1 MGGGVG
7 EGLTAMV
14 VRTGWAGRGGAR
26 LSAVV
31 LLVAVLVGLVP
42 LTVGAQQT
50 VPAQTPLSRAEPKL
64 GRASATQSVS
74 VTLPLVTD
82 TAALD
87 AFLARVVD
95 PRSPDYHHFLSPAE
109 FTARFVDSAGRRDVV
124 AFLQNAG
131 LDVHDSGTGVTI
143 SASGDAAKVERA
155 FSVQLDSYRAANGR
169 DFVAA
174 DRTAALPSNVAARVR
189 GVVGLDTPHP
199 RTPHLV
205 PAPLVT
211 DAVSAPVA
219 PNGSRAVSS
228 QAATGCPG
236 ATNAAQTHN
245 AFTPNQLATAYNF
258 DALRGAG
265 YQGEGQTVALFE
277 LADYDDANVTTWKNC
292 FGLTTP
298 VSRVVVGQKG
308 ALGVGTGQEEVELD
322 IDIITGLAPK
332 LAQLLV
338 YETGLNTDAGVLDEY
353 QRIATDNIASV
364 VSTSWG
370 VCEAGN
376 STAATMG
383 EDAIFAQMA
392 AQGMTVFAASG
403 DNGTNDCG
411 SNPLSPGY
419 NTVAVDDPASQ
430 PYVSGVGGTRLTV
443 SGANAYTSESIW
455 NSGGSGGGG
464 GISAV
469 WPRASWQ
476 TGPGVANSYTNG
488 FRQVPDVSADADPGT
503 GYVVFALGAWRV
515 YGGTSAGA
523 PLWAAGTALMN
534 QRLTAG
540 GESRVGFG
548 NPVWYRLLA
557 QSPTTYHDVTAGNN
571 CVFPSPCAPNTY
583 PATAGYDQASG
594 VGSPNFDAIAT
605 ALIDLPVVSGLSSSS
620 GPTNG
625 NTPVTITGSNLNPG
639 IIVTFG
645 GQASPTVTWIS
656 DTQIIAII
664 PAHASGVVTVTV
676 RNPGHFAVVTAATS
690 YTYVAPT
697 PQPAPTAPP
706 ATPGSVPNVAPV
718 NGNHP
723 AATPSAATP
732 LPQPARH

>member
-1 MGGGVG
+1 
-7 EGLTAMV
+7 MV

-26 LSAVV
+26 LSAIV
-31 LLVAVLVGLVP
+31 LLVAMLVGLVP
-42 LTVGAQQT
+42 LMVGAQQT

-155 FSVQLDSYRAANGR
+155 FSVQLDTYRAANGR

-174 DRTAALPSNVAARVR
+174 DRTAALPSHVAARVR

-205 PAPLVT
+205 PAPPVT

-219 PNGSRAVSS
+219 PNGSRAVSP
-228 QAATGCPG
+228 QVATGCPG
-236 ATNAAQTHN
+236 ATNAAQTRH

-258 DALRGAG
+258 DALKNAG

-277 LADYDDANVTTWKNC
+277 LADYADANVTTWKNC

-298 VSRVVVGQKG
+298 VSRVPVDGG
-308 ALGVGTGQEEVELD
+308 ATPGAVGQEEVELD
-322 IDIITGLAPK
+322 IDIITGLAPN
-332 LAQLLV
+332 LTHLFV
-338 YETGLNTDAGVLDEY
+338 YEAPNTDVGVLDEY
-353 QRIATDNIASV
+353 QRIATDNTASV

-370 VCEAGN
+370 VCEAQN
-376 STAATMG
+376 SSAATTG
-383 EDAIFAQMA
+383 EGAIFAQMA
-392 AQGMTVFAASG
+392 AQGMTAFAASG

-411 SNPLSPGY
+411 SDIRYPGY
-419 NTVAVDDPASQ
+419 NTIAVDDPASQ
-430 PYVSGVGGTRLTV
+430 PYVSGVGGTRLTI

-455 NSGGSGGGG
+455 NSGSRGGGG

-469 WPRASWQ
+469 WSRPAWQ
-476 TGPGVANSYTNG
+476 TGPGVANSYSNTNN
-488 FRQVPDVSADADPGT
+488 FRQVPDVSADADPTT
-503 GYVVFALGAWRV
+503 GYVVFALGAWTA

-540 GESRVGFG
+540 GDTRVGFG

-557 QSPTTYHDVTAGNN
+557 QSPTAYHDVTAGNN
-571 CVFPSPCAPNTY
+571 CVSPSPCAPNTY

-594 VGSPNFDAIAT
+594 VGSPNFGAIAT
-605 ALIDLPVVSGLSSSS
+605 ALITPFVVSSFLPSS

-625 NTPVTITGSNLNPG
+625 NTPVTITGTNLAPG
-639 IIVTFG
+639 IILTFG
-645 GQASPTVTWIS
+645 GQAATTVTWIS
-656 DTQIIAII
+656 DTQITAVT
-664 PAHASGVVTVTV
+664 PAHASGVVAITV
-676 RNPGHFAVVTAATS
+676 RNPSQLTAITAAMT
-690 YTYVAPT
+690 YTYIAPT
-697 PQPAPTAPP
+697 PQLAPTAPP
-706 ATPGSVPNVAPV
+706 PPPGSVPNVAPAT
-718 NGNHP
+718 GSHS
-723 AATPSAATP
+723 AGTPSMATP
-732 LPQPARH
+732 LPQPTRH

>member
-1 MGGGVG
+1 M
-7 EGLTAMV
+7 MV
-14 VRTGWAGRGGAR
+14 RIGSAGRGAAR

-42 LTVGAQQT
+42 LMVGAQQT

-64 GRASATQSVS
+64 GRAGAMQSVS
-74 VTLPLVTD
+74 VALPLVTD

-95 PRSPDYHHFLSPAE
+95 PRSPDYHHFLTPAE
-109 FTARFVDSAGRRDVV
+109 FTTRFVDSAGRRDVV

-155 FSVQLDSYRAANGR
+155 FSVQLDTYRAANGR

-174 DRTAALPSNVAARVR
+174 DRTAALPSHVAARVR
-189 GVVGLDTPHP
+189 GVVGLDTPRI

-205 PAPLVT
+205 PASPVS
-211 DAVSAPVA
+211 DAAAAPVA

-228 QAATGCPG
+228 QIASGCSG
-236 ATNAAQTHN
+236 ATIAAQSYH

-258 DALRGAG
+258 DALRSAG
-265 YQGEGQTVALFE
+265 YGGEGQTVALFE
-277 LADYDDANVTTWKNC
+277 LADYSDANVTTWKNC

-298 VSRVVVGQKG
+298 VSRVLVDGGATPGAGGQD
-308 ALGVGTGQEEVELD
+308 EVELD

-332 LAQLLV
+332 LAHLFV
-338 YETGLNTDAGVLDEY
+338 YEAPNSDTGVLDEY
-353 QRIATDNIASV
+353 QQIATDNTASV

-370 VCEAGN
+370 ICEAQN
-376 STAATMG
+376 SAAATTG
-383 EDAIFAQMA
+383 EGAIFAQMA

-411 SNPLSPGY
+411 NGSLS
-419 NTVAVDDPASQ
+419 VDDPASQ

-443 SGANAYTSESIW
+443 SGANAYASESIW
-455 NSGGSGGGG
+455 NSGSSGGGG

-469 WPRASWQ
+469 WSRASWQ
-476 TGPGVANSYTNG
+476 TGPGVANSYSNTNS
-488 FRQVPDVSADADPGT
+488 FRQVPDVSANADPGT
-503 GYVVFALGAWRV
+503 GYVVFALGAWTA

-540 GESRVGFG
+540 GDTRVGFG

-557 QSPTTYHDVTAGNN
+557 NSPAAYHDVTVGNN
-571 CVFPSPCAPNTY
+571 CVLPSPCGPNTY

-594 VGSPNFDAIAT
+594 VGTPNFGAIAT
-605 ALIDLPVVSGLSSSS
+605 VLATPVVSGLSFSS
-620 GPTNG
+620 GPTIG
-625 NTPVTITGSNLNPG
+625 NSRVTITGTNLASG

-656 DTQIIAII
+656 DTQVIAVV
-664 PAHASGVVTVTV
+664 PAHASGVVAITVQ
-676 RNPGHFAVVTAATS
+676 NPGQLTAVTAAMT
-690 YTYVAPT
+690 YTYIAPS
-697 PQPAPTAPP
+697 PRLAPTAPP
-706 ATPGSVPNVAPV
+706 ASPASPAAVPNVAPT

-723 AATPSAATP
+723 AATPLAATP

>member
-1 MGGGVG
+1 
-7 EGLTAMV
+7 MV
-14 VRTGWAGRGGAR
+14 VRTGWAGRSGAW

-64 GRASATQSVS
+64 GRASATQPIS
-74 VTLPLVTD
+74 VTLPLVTN

-87 AFLARVVD
+87 AFLARVVE

-155 FSVQLDSYRAANGR
+155 FSVQLDTYRAANGR

-174 DRTAALPSNVAARVR
+174 DRTAALPSHVAARVR

-211 DAVSAPVA
+211 DATPAPVA

-228 QAATGCPG
+228 QAASGCPG
-236 ATNAAQTHN
+236 ATNAALTHN

-258 DALRGAG
+258 DALRSAG
-265 YQGEGQTVALFE
+265 YGGEGQTVALFE
-277 LADYDDANVTTWKNC
+277 LADYVDANVTTWKNC

-298 VSRVVVGQKG
+298 VSRVLVDGG
-308 ALGVGTGQEEVELD
+308 ATPGATGQEEVELD

-332 LAQLLV
+332 LAQLLI
-338 YETGLNTDAGVLDEY
+338 YEAPNTDTGVLDEY
-353 QRIATDNIASV
+353 QQIANNLTVSV
-364 VSTSWG
+364 VSSSWG
-370 VCEAGN
+370 VCEADN
-376 STAATMG
+376 SSAATTG
-383 EDAIFAQMA
+383 EGAIFAQMA

-403 DNGTNDCG
+403 DNGTNDCRDG
-411 SNPLSPGY
+411 SLS
-419 NTVAVDDPASQ
+419 VDDPASQ

-443 SGANAYTSESIW
+443 SGANAYASESIW

-469 WPRASWQ
+469 WSRPAWQ
-476 TGPGVANSYTNG
+476 TGPGVANSYSNTNS

-503 GYVVFALGAWRV
+503 GYVVFALGAWRA

-557 QSPTTYHDVTAGNN
+557 NSPTAYHDVTAGNN

-594 VGSPNFDAIAT
+594 VGSPNFGAIAT
-605 ALIDLPVVSGLSSSS
+605 ALITPFVVSSFSPSS

-625 NTPVTITGSNLNPG
+625 NTPVTITGTNLAPG

-645 GQASPTVTWIS
+645 GQALTTVTWIS
-656 DTQIIAII
+656 TTRITAIT
-664 PAHASGVVTVTV
+664 PAHVSGVVAVTV
-676 RNPGHFAVVTAATS
+676 QDSLQPNTVPVAMS
-690 YTYVAPT
+690 YTYVAHAPEL
-697 PQPAPTAPP
+697 APTASP
-706 ATPGSVPNVAPV
+706 ATPGSVPNVVPV

-732 LPQPARH
+732 LPQPGRH